1 MSQETLPES
10 RIKKQINRRQKKKGK
25 KIRELIKEIQCVRD
39 VPTEKEE
46 RNRKMGMG
54 VFFFQI
60 NNFKSFYL

>member
-39 VPTEKEE
+39 VPTEK
-46 RNRKMGMG
+46 
-54 VFFFQI
+54 
-60 NNFKSFYL
+60 